1 LHRNLKVTEG
11 PLSCEAVY
19 YKYLDGKAKQV
30 DPVEFDNVANAIAE
44 KFFNID
50 GLTLRDYLPRPH
62 EPMRYPEVYAKY
74 DRLSVQD
81 RLDQLDFSDEDKA
94 TFATLTGGFGQS
106 HARDVGFMEA
116 AMWFARVGGT
126 NAGINEYCSTYK
138 IGNGGT
144 TSLARAILSDFDGD
158 IVVNAPVAEIAQD
171 SQIVKVTLR
180 DSRQVKARYLIC
192 TIPLNVLKNIRF
204 QPPLSQLK
212 TEAATPGVITKGTK
226 YHFEFAQPQAHF
238 FAGATFDSPFGF
250 TWSDHHGKQNNHTYS
265 IGFGNGGQ
273 LMNIKDSKQVISSYQ
288 QLFPQPAE
296 ISGYAIHDWRDD
308 EFALS
313 GWACFGPGC
322 ASRYLR
328 ALQEPHGDRVFMASA
343 DWADGW
349 RGFIDGAIE
358 QGTRNARRVIGLLRR
373 PTAANRLRARM

>member
-1 LHRNLKVTEG
+1 MTEG
-11 PLSCEAVY
+11 PLHCDAVY
-19 YKYLDGKAKQV
+19 YKYRDQKAKQV
-30 DPVEFDNVANAIAE
+30 DPVEFDRIADAICE

-62 EPMRYPEVYAKY
+62 EPLRYPDVYAKY
-74 DRLSVQD
+74 DKLSVQD

-94 TFATLTGGFGQS
+94 TFATLAGGFGQS
-106 HARDVGFMEA
+106 HPRDVGFMEA
-116 AMWFARVGGT
+116 ANWFARVGGS

-144 TSLARAILSDFDGD
+144 TSLARAILSDFEGD
-158 IVVNAPVAEIAQD
+158 LVVNAPVAEIAQD
-171 SQIVKVTLR
+171 RQCVKVTLR

-192 TIPLNVLKNIRF
+192 TIPLNVLPNIKF
-204 QPPLSQLK
+204 SPPLSQLK
-212 TEAATPGVITKGTK
+212 TQASSPGVITKGTK
-226 YHFEFAQPQAHF
+226 YHFQFSQPQPHY

-250 TWSDHHGKQNNHTYS
+250 TWSDHHGKQGKNTYA

-273 LMNIKDSKQVISSYQ
+273 LKDIKDSKQIIASYQ
-288 QLFPQPAE
+288 SLFPKPGD

-308 EFALS
+308 EFAQS
-313 GWACFGPGC
+313 GWACFGPEC
-322 ASRYLR
+322 ASKYLR
-328 ALQEPHGDRVFMASA
+328 ALQEPHGDRVFMASG

-358 QGTRNARRVIGLLRR
+358 QGTRNARRVTRLLRT
-373 PTAANRLRARM
+373 PTAAHMLRARL